1 VKKVLIYLKKYIKET
16 IFAPL
21 LKMSEA
27 LLELFVPI
35 VIANIVDVGIS
46 SGTDYIIKQC
56 LILLALGALGLLFS
70 VSAQYMSARAAVGM
84 ATDLKA
90 DLFRH
95 IQSFSYA
102 EHEKIGAS
110 TLITRMTSD
119 INQVQSGVNLTL
131 RLFLRSPF
139 IVFGSMIMAFTL
151 DVKSALV
158 FVVCIPLLSVVVF
171 SVMAVTIPKYK
182 NVQEKLDSLL
192 LTTRENLSGVRVFRA
207 FCKEQDEIENFNEKN
222 SVLNIAQRAVA
233 KISSLT
239 NPLTFIIV
247 NISAVV
253 LIWIGAIRVD
263 SGDISQGTVIALYN
277 YMAQILVELIK
288 LANLIVSIT
297 KSIASAGRISKV
309 FEVQD
314 STVDSET
321 VIDKFDFK
329 SKIAVQFKD
338 VSFKYP
344 DSSENSLQNIS
355 FVANTG
361 ETIGIIGGTGSGKT
375 TLVNLISRF
384 YDITG
389 GELEIFGKPVTS
401 VTEKFLRDNI
411 AIVPQ
416 KAELFKGS
424 IRDNIKMGKMV
435 ATEEELNTALK
446 ISQAEEFVLKKD
458 GELDYQ
464 IEQYG
469 KNLSGGQKQ
478 RLAIARAI
486 IKNAPILILDDSA
499 SALDLATDA
508 KLRKALKELPQNPT
522 VFIVSQRVSAVM
534 NSDKILVLDDG
545 ELVSSGTHDELLKNS
560 DVYKEICNS
569 QFGGEEQWIW
579 KNKPLK
585 DCFQ

>member
-1 VKKVLIYLKKYIKET
+1 MKRVLIFLKKYIKET

-35 VIANIVDVGIS
+35 VIANIVDVGINT
-46 SGTDYIIKQC
+46 GIDYVVKQAM
-56 LILLALGALGLLFS
+56 ILLALGAFGLLFS

-90 DLFRH
+90 DLFKH

-139 IVFGSMIMAFTL
+139 IVFGSMLMAFTL
-151 DVKSALV
+151 DVKSAMV

-171 SVMAVTIPKYK
+171 SVMAITIPRYR

-207 FCKEQDEIENFNEKN
+207 FCKEEDEIKNFEEKN

-239 NPLTFIIV
+239 NPMTFIIV
-247 NISAVV
+247 NISAVA
-253 LIWIGAIRVD
+253 LIWIGALRVD
-263 SGDISQGTVIALYN
+263 NGDISQGTVIALYN
-277 YMAQILVELIK
+277 YMAQILIELIK

-309 FEVQD
+309 FDVKD
-314 STVDSET
+314 STVDSANA
-321 VIDKFDFK
+321 IDEFDLN
-329 SKIAVQFKD
+329 SKIAVEFKG

-344 DSSENSLQNIS
+344 DSSENSLENIS
-355 FVANTG
+355 FVANKG

-384 YDITG
+384 YDITS
-389 GELEIFGKPVTS
+389 GELKIFGKTVSS

-424 IRDNIKMGKMV
+424 IRDNIKMGKMD
-435 ATEEELNTALK
+435 ATEEELSYALK
-446 ISQAEEFVLKKD
+446 ISQSEEFVLKKD
-458 GELDYQ
+458 GGLDYQ

-478 RLAIARAI
+478 RLSIARAV

-545 ELVSSGTHDELLKNS
+545 ELIDIGTHEELQKS
-560 DVYKEICNS
+560 SEVYKEICHS
-569 QFGGEEQWIW
+569 QFGGEEQ
-579 KNKPLK
+579 
-585 DCFQ
+585 

>member
-1 VKKVLIYLKKYIKET
+1 MKKISSYLKNYIKET

-35 VIANIVDVGIS
+35 IIANIVDIGIG
-46 SGTDYIIKQC
+46 SGTDYIVKQC
-56 LILLALGALGLLFS
+56 LILFALGLFGLLFS

-84 ATDLKA
+84 ATDLKS

-95 IQSFSYA
+95 IQNFSYA
-102 EHEKIGAS
+102 EHERIGVS

-158 FVVCIPLLSVVVF
+158 FVVTIPLLSVVVF
-171 SVMAVTIPKYK
+171 TVMAVTIPKYR
-182 NVQEKLDSLL
+182 NVQEKLDSLM
-192 LTTRENLSGVRVFRA
+192 LTTRENLSGARVIRA
-207 FCKEQDEIENFNEKN
+207 FCKEKDETEIFNEKN
-222 SVLNIAQRAVA
+222 IVLNITQRVVA
-233 KISSLT
+233 RISSLT
-239 NPLTFIIV
+239 NPMTFVIV
-247 NISAVV
+247 NIFAVV
-253 LIWIGAIRVD
+253 LIWVGAIRVD
-263 SGDISQGTVIALYN
+263 SGNISQGTVIALYN

-309 FEVQD
+309 FEVED
-314 STVDSET
+314 SVVDLPEANDSFDLNSE
-321 VIDKFDFK
+321 
-329 SKIAVQFKD
+329 IAVEFKN

-344 DSSENSLQNIS
+344 DSTENSLQNIS
-355 FVANTG
+355 FTVRNG

-389 GELEIFGKPVTS
+389 GELNVFSKPINS

-416 KAELFKGS
+416 KAELFKGT
-424 IRDNIKMGKMV
+424 IRDNIKMGKMN
-435 ATEEELNTALK
+435 ATEEELSIALK
-446 ISQAEEFVLKKD
+446 LSQAEEFVMKKD
-458 GELDYQ
+458 GGLDCKV
-464 IEQYG
+464 EQYG

-478 RLAIARAI
+478 RIAIARAL
-486 IKNAPILILDDSA
+486 IKKAPVIILDDSA

-508 KLRKALKELPQNPT
+508 KLRKAIKELPDNPT

-545 ELVSSGTHDELLKNS
+545 ELVDIGTHEELQKTC
-560 DVYKEICNS
+560 DIYKEICNS
-569 QFGGEEQWIW
+569 QFGGEEQ
-579 KNKPLK
+579 
-585 DCFQ
+585 

>member
-1 VKKVLIYLKKYIKET
+1 
-16 IFAPL
+16 
-21 LKMSEA
+21 MSEA

-321 VIDKFDFK
+321 AIDKFDFK
-329 SKIAVQFKD
+329 SKIAVQFKG

-424 IRDNIKMGKMV
+424 IRDNIKMGKMD

-458 GELDYQ
+458 GKLDYQ

-486 IKNAPILILDDSA
+486 IKKAPILILDDSA

-569 QFGGEEQWIW
+569 QFGGEEQ
-579 KNKPLK
+579 
-585 DCFQ
+585 

>member
-1 VKKVLIYLKKYIKET
+1 MSGIFSYLKRYIKET

-21 LKMSEA
+21 LKLSEA

-35 VIANIVDVGIS
+35 VIANIVDIGINN
-46 SGTDYIIKQC
+46 GIDYVVNQS
-56 LILLALGALGLLFS
+56 LILLLLGVLGLLFS
-70 VSAQYMSARAAVGM
+70 VSAQYMSAKAAVGM
-84 ATDLKA
+84 ATDLKE

-182 NVQEKLDSLL
+182 NVQEKLDSLM

-207 FCKEQDEIENFNEKN
+207 FCKEQDEIKVFEEKN
-222 SVLNIAQRAVA
+222 SVLNFAQRAVA

-247 NISAVV
+247 NISAVM
-253 LIWIGAIRVD
+253 LIWVGAIRVD
-263 SGDISQGTVIALYN
+263 NGDISQGTVIALYN
-277 YMAQILVELIK
+277 YMAQILIELIK

-297 KSIASAGRISKV
+297 KSIASANRVSKV
-309 FEVQD
+309 FDIKD
-314 STVDSET
+314 STIDSEDAVDS
-321 VIDKFDFK
+321 FDLNNDIVVEFK
-329 SKIAVQFKD
+329 N

-344 DSSENSLQNIS
+344 DSGENSLDNIT
-355 FVANTG
+355 FTAKNG

-375 TLVNLISRF
+375 TLINLISRF
-384 YDITG
+384 YDITS
-389 GELEIFGKPVTS
+389 GEIKIFGKEITS

-416 KAELFKGS
+416 KSELFKGS
-424 IRDNIKMGKMV
+424 IRENIKMGKND
-435 ATEEELNTALK
+435 ATEEEINNALK
-446 ISQAEEFVLKKD
+446 VSQAEEFVSKKED
-458 GELDYQ
+458 GLEYK

-478 RLAIARAI
+478 RISIARAI
-486 IKNAPILILDDSA
+486 IKSAPVLILDDCA

-508 KLRKALKELPQNPT
+508 KLRKALKELKNNPT
-522 VFIVSQRVSAVM
+522 VFIVSQRVSAIM

-545 ELVSSGTHDELLKNS
+545 ELIATGTHNELLNS
-560 DVYKEICNS
+560 CEVYKEICNS
-569 QFGGEEQWIW
+569 QFGGEEQ
-579 KNKPLK
+579 
-585 DCFQ
+585 

>member
-1 VKKVLIYLKKYIKET
+1 MKNIIFYLKKYIKET

-27 LLELFVPI
+27 LLELFVPL
-35 VIANIVDVGIS
+35 VIANIVDIGIN
-46 SGTDYIIKQC
+46 SGTNYIIKQC
-56 LILLALGALGLLFS
+56 LILLALGAFGLLFS

-182 NVQEKLDSLL
+182 NVQTKLDSLL

-207 FCKEQDEIENFNEKN
+207 FCKEQDEINTFNEKN

-233 KISSLT
+233 KISALT
-239 NPLTFIIV
+239 NPMTFIIV

-263 SGDISQGTVIALYN
+263 NGDISQGTVIALYN

-297 KSIASAGRISKV
+297 KSIACAGRISKV
-309 FEVQD
+309 FEVED
-314 STVDSET
+314 STIDLKDAV
-321 VIDKFDFK
+321 DKFDFNEK
-329 SKIAVQFKD
+329 TAVKFTN

-344 DSSENSLQNIS
+344 NSSENSLEDIS
-355 FVANTG
+355 FTANKG

-416 KAELFKGS
+416 KSELFKGT
-424 IRDNIKMGKMV
+424 IRDNIKMGNMN
-435 ATEEELNTALK
+435 ATEEDFMNALK

-458 GELDYQ
+458 GGLDYQ

-478 RLAIARAI
+478 RLSIARAI

-545 ELVSSGTHDELLKNS
+545 ELIATGTHEELQS
-560 DVYKEICNS
+560 SCEVYKEICNS
-569 QFGGEEQWIW
+569 QFGGEEQ
-579 KNKPLK
+579 
-585 DCFQ
+585 

>member
-1 VKKVLIYLKKYIKET
+1 MKKVLVYLKKYIKET

-35 VIANIVDVGIS
+35 VIANIVDIGVNEGREYVIN
-46 SGTDYIIKQC
+46 QC
-56 LILLALGALGLLFS
+56 VILFALGVFGLLFS

-95 IQSFSYA
+95 IQKFSYA
-102 EHEKIGAS
+102 EHEKIGAT

-151 DVKSALV
+151 DIKSALI
-158 FVVCIPLLSVVVF
+158 FVVTIPLLSAVVF
-171 SVMAVTIPKYK
+171 TVMAVTIPKYR

-192 LTTRENLSGVRVFRA
+192 LTTRENLSGVRVIRA
-207 FCKEQDEIENFNEKN
+207 FCKEKNETENFNEKN
-222 SVLNIAQRAVA
+222 ILLNIAQRSVA

-239 NPLTFIIV
+239 NPMTFIIV
-247 NISAVV
+247 NVSAVV
-253 LIWIGAIRVD
+253 LIWVGALRVD
-263 SGDISQGTVIALYN
+263 NGDISQGTVIALYN

-297 KSIASAGRISKV
+297 KSIASAGRISKI
-309 FEVQD
+309 FDVQD
-314 STVDSET
+314 STEDVANTEDLFDLNSELA
-321 VIDKFDFK
+321 VEFK
-329 SKIAVQFKD
+329 N

-344 DSSENSLQNIS
+344 NSNENSLENIS
-355 FVANTG
+355 FAVKKG
-361 ETIGIIGGTGSGKT
+361 ETIGVIGGTGSGKT
-375 TLVNLISRF
+375 TLINLIARF
-384 YDITG
+384 YDITN
-389 GELEIFGKPVTS
+389 GELKVFNKSVDL
-401 VTEKFLRDNI
+401 VTEKFLRENL

-416 KAELFKGS
+416 KSELFKGT
-424 IRDNIKMGKMV
+424 IRDNIKMGKMD
-435 ATEEELNTALK
+435 ASEDELERALK
-446 ISQAEEFVLKKD
+446 LSQAEEFVVKKD
-458 GELDYQ
+458 GGLDYT

-478 RLAIARAI
+478 RLTIARAL
-486 IKNAPILILDDSA
+486 IKNAPILILDDCA

-508 KLRKALKELPQNPT
+508 KLRKAIKELPENPT

-545 ELVSSGTHDELLKNS
+545 ELVAIGSHEDLQNS
-560 DVYKEICNS
+560 CEIYKEICNS
-569 QFGGEEQWIW
+569 QFGGEE
-579 KNKPLK
+579 
-585 DCFQ
+585 

>member
-1 VKKVLIYLKKYIKET
+1 MKKISSYLKNYIKET

-35 VIANIVDVGIS
+35 IIANIVDIGIG
-46 SGTDYIIKQC
+46 SGTDYIVKQC
-56 LILLALGALGLLFS
+56 LILFALGLFGLLFS

-84 ATDLKA
+84 ATDLKS

-95 IQSFSYA
+95 IQNFSYA
-102 EHEKIGAS
+102 EHERIGVS

-158 FVVCIPLLSVVVF
+158 FVVTIPLLSVVVF
-171 SVMAVTIPKYK
+171 TVMAVTIPKYR
-182 NVQEKLDSLL
+182 NVQEKLDSLM
-192 LTTRENLSGVRVFRA
+192 LTTRENLSGARVIRA
-207 FCKEQDEIENFNEKN
+207 FCKEKDETEIFNEKN
-222 SVLNIAQRAVA
+222 IVLNITQRVVA
-233 KISSLT
+233 RISSLT
-239 NPLTFIIV
+239 NPMTFVIV
-247 NISAVV
+247 NIFAVV
-253 LIWIGAIRVD
+253 LIWVGAIRVD
-263 SGDISQGTVIALYN
+263 SGNISQGTVIALYN

-309 FEVQD
+309 FEVED
-314 STVDSET
+314 SVVDLPEANDSFDLNSE
-321 VIDKFDFK
+321 
-329 SKIAVQFKD
+329 IAVEFKN

-344 DSSENSLQNIS
+344 DSTENSLQNIS
-355 FVANTG
+355 FTVRNG

-389 GELEIFGKPVTS
+389 GELNVFSKPINS

-416 KAELFKGS
+416 KAELFKGTIS
-424 IRDNIKMGKMV
+424 DNIKMGKMN
-435 ATEEELNTALK
+435 ATEEELSIALK
-446 ISQAEEFVLKKD
+446 LSQAEEFVMKKD
-458 GELDYQ
+458 GGLDCKV
-464 IEQYG
+464 EQYG

-478 RLAIARAI
+478 RIAIARAL
-486 IKNAPILILDDSA
+486 IKKAPVIILDDSA

-508 KLRKALKELPQNPT
+508 KLRKAIKELPDNPT

-545 ELVSSGTHDELLKNS
+545 ELVGIGTHEELQKTC
-560 DVYKEICNS
+560 DIYKEICNS
-569 QFGGEEQWIW
+569 QFGGEEQ
-579 KNKPLK
+579 
-585 DCFQ
+585 

>member
-1 VKKVLIYLKKYIKET
+1 MKKVLIYLKKYIKET

-192 LTTRENLSGVRVFRA
+192 LATRENLSGVRVFRA

-222 SVLNIAQRAVA
+222 SVLNVAQRAVA

-247 NISAVV
+247 NVSAVV

-263 SGDISQGTVIALYN
+263 NGDISQGTVIALYN

-288 LANLIVSIT
+288 LANLIVNIT

-314 STVDSET
+314 STIDSEDA
-321 VIDKFDFK
+321 IDKFDFENE
-329 SKIAVQFKD
+329 IAVQFKG

-384 YDITG
+384 YDVTG

-416 KAELFKGS
+416 KAEIFKGS
-424 IRDNIKMGKMV
+424 IRDNIKMGKMD

-458 GELDYQ
+458 GKLDYQ

-545 ELVSSGTHDELLKNS
+545 ELVSSGTNDELLKNS

-569 QFGGEEQWIW
+569 QFGGEEQ
-579 KNKPLK
+579 
-585 DCFQ
+585 

>member
-1 VKKVLIYLKKYIKET
+1 MKKVLIYLKKYIKET

-35 VIANIVDVGIS
+35 VIANIVDTGIRA
-46 SGTDYIIKQC
+46 GEENIVKQC
-56 LILLALGALGLLFS
+56 VVLLALGVFGLLFS

-84 ATDLKA
+84 ATDLKS

-95 IQSFSYA
+95 IQKFSYA
-102 EHEKIGAS
+102 ENEKIGAS

-151 DVKSALV
+151 DVKAALV
-158 FVVCIPLLSVVVF
+158 FVITIPLLSVVVF
-171 SVMAVTIPKYK
+171 TVMAVTIPKYK
-182 NVQEKLDSLL
+182 NVQEKLDSLMI
-192 LTTRENLSGVRVFRA
+192 TTRENLSGVRVIRA
-207 FCKEQDEIENFNEKN
+207 FCKENDEKKIFSDKN
-222 SVLNIAQRAVA
+222 ILLNMAQRAVA

-239 NPLTFIIV
+239 NPMTFVIV
-247 NISAVV
+247 NFSAVV

-263 SGDISQGTVIALYN
+263 NGDISQGTVIALYN
-277 YMAQILVELIK
+277 YMAQILIELIK

-309 FEVQD
+309 FEVED
-314 STVDSET
+314 SVVDLPES
-321 VIDKFDFK
+321 DNYFDFE
-329 SKIAVQFKD
+329 SEFAVEFKN
-338 VSFKYP
+338 VSFRYP
-344 DSSENSLQNIS
+344 DSTENSLENIS
-355 FVANTG
+355 FVVKKG

-375 TLVNLISRF
+375 TLINLISRF
-384 YDITG
+384 YDITDG
-389 GELEIFGKPVTS
+389 HLNIFGRPVNS

-416 KAELFKGS
+416 KAELFKGT
-424 IRDNIKMGKMV
+424 IKDNIKMGNMS
-435 ATEEELNTALK
+435 ATEDDILNALK
-446 ISQAEEFVLKKD
+446 LSQAEEFIMKKD
-458 GELDYQ
+458 GGVDYK

-478 RLAIARAI
+478 RITIARAL
-486 IKNAPILILDDSA
+486 IKNAPIIILDDCA

-508 KLRKALKELPQNPT
+508 KLRKVIKELPDNPT

-545 ELVSSGTHDELLKNS
+545 ELVGIGTHEELQKNS
-560 DVYKEICNS
+560 EIYKEICNS
-569 QFGGEEQWIW
+569 QFGGEEQ
-579 KNKPLK
+579 
-585 DCFQ
+585 

>member
-1 VKKVLIYLKKYIKET
+1 
-16 IFAPL
+16 
-21 LKMSEA
+21 MSEA

-35 VIANIVDVGIS
+35 VIANIVDIGIN
-46 SGTDYIIKQC
+46 SGIDYVVKQAM
-56 LILLALGALGLLFS
+56 ILLALGAFGLLFS

-90 DLFRH
+90 DLFKH

-139 IVFGSMIMAFTL
+139 IVFGSMLMAFTL
-151 DVKSALV
+151 DVKSAMV

-171 SVMAVTIPKYK
+171 SVMAITIPRYR

-207 FCKEQDEIENFNEKN
+207 FCKEEDEIKNFEEKN

-239 NPLTFIIV
+239 NPMTFIIV
-247 NISAVV
+247 NISAVA
-253 LIWIGAIRVD
+253 LIWIGALRVD
-263 SGDISQGTVIALYN
+263 NGDISQGTVIALYN
-277 YMAQILVELIK
+277 YMAQILIELIK

-309 FEVQD
+309 FDVKD
-314 STVDSET
+314 STVDSANA
-321 VIDKFDFK
+321 IDEFDLNSESAVEFK
-329 SKIAVQFKD
+329 G

-344 DSSENSLQNIS
+344 DSSENSLENIS
-355 FVANTG
+355 FVANKG

-384 YDITG
+384 YDITS
-389 GELEIFGKPVTS
+389 GELKIFGKTVSS

-424 IRDNIKMGKMV
+424 IRDNIKMGKMD
-435 ATEEELNTALK
+435 ATEEELSYALK
-446 ISQAEEFVLKKD
+446 ISQSEEFVLKKD
-458 GELDYQ
+458 GGLDYQ

-478 RLAIARAI
+478 RLSIARAV

-545 ELVSSGTHDELLKNS
+545 ELIDIGTHEELQKS
-560 DVYKEICNS
+560 SEVYKEICHS
-569 QFGGEEQWIW
+569 QFGGEEQ
-579 KNKPLK
+579 
-585 DCFQ
+585 

>member
-1 VKKVLIYLKKYIKET
+1 
-16 IFAPL
+16 
-21 LKMSEA
+21 MSEA

-158 FVVCIPLLSVVVF
+158 FVVCIPLLSAVVF

-222 SVLNIAQRAVA
+222 SILNVAQRAVA

-247 NISAVV
+247 NVSAVV

-263 SGDISQGTVIALYN
+263 NGDISQGTVIALYN

-297 KSIASAGRISKV
+297 KSIACAGRISKV

-314 STVDSET
+314 STVDSDNA
-321 VIDKFDFK
+321 IDKFDFNK
-329 SKIAVQFKD
+329 EIAVQFKD
-338 VSFKYP
+338 VSFKYL

-355 FVANTG
+355 FIANTG

-384 YDITG
+384 YDVTG

-424 IRDNIKMGKMV
+424 IRDNIKMGKMD

-569 QFGGEEQWIW
+569 QFGGEEQ
-579 KNKPLK
+579 
-585 DCFQ
+585 

>member
-1 VKKVLIYLKKYIKET
+1 MKKVLLYLKKYIKET
-16 IFAPL
+16 VFAPL

-35 VIANIVDVGIS
+35 VIANIVDTGVN
-46 SGTDYIIKQC
+46 SGTEYIVQQC
-56 LILLALGALGLLFS
+56 MILLALGVFGLLFS

-84 ATDLKA
+84 ATDLKS

-102 EHEKIGAS
+102 EHEKVGAS

-158 FVVCIPLLSVVVF
+158 FVVTIPLLSVVVF
-171 SVMAVTIPKYK
+171 TVMVVTIPKYK
-182 NVQEKLDSLL
+182 LVQEKLDSLM
-192 LTTRENLSGVRVFRA
+192 LTTRENLSGVRVIRA
-207 FCKEQDEIENFNEKN
+207 FCKEKEETEIFNNKN
-222 SVLNIAQRAVA
+222 TVLNVAQRIVA

-239 NPLTFIIV
+239 NPMTFIIV
-247 NISAVV
+247 NIAAVV
-253 LIWIGAIRVD
+253 LIWVGAIRVNN
-263 SGDISQGTVIALYN
+263 GDISQGTVVALYN

-297 KSIASAGRISKV
+297 KSIASAGRISKI
-309 FEVQD
+309 FEIED
-314 STVDSET
+314 STKDSENA
-321 VIDKFDFK
+321 IDNFDLN
-329 SKIAVQFKD
+329 SAIAVEFNN

-344 DSSENSLQNIS
+344 DSTENSLENIS
-355 FVANTG
+355 FTARNG

-384 YDITG
+384 YDITS
-389 GELEIFGKPVTS
+389 GELNVFGKPVNS

-416 KAELFKGS
+416 KAELFKGT
-424 IRDNIKMGKMV
+424 IRDNIKMGNLN
-435 ATEEELNTALK
+435 ATEDEIKTALK
-446 ISQAEEFVLKKD
+446 LSQAEEFVVKKD
-458 GELDYQ
+458 GGLDYKV
-464 IEQYG
+464 EQYG

-478 RLAIARAI
+478 RIAIARAL
-486 IKNAPILILDDSA
+486 IKKAPVIILDDSA

-508 KLRKALKELPQNPT
+508 KLRKAIKELPDNPT

-545 ELVSSGTHDELLKNS
+545 ELVGIGTHEDLQKTS
-560 DVYKEICNS
+560 DIYKEICNS
-569 QFGGEEQWIW
+569 QFGGEE
-579 KNKPLK
+579 
-585 DCFQ
+585 

>member
-1 VKKVLIYLKKYIKET
+1 MSEIFSYLKKYIKET

-35 VIANIVDVGIS
+35 VIANIVDIGINN
-46 SGTDYIIKQC
+46 GIDYVVNQS
-56 LILLALGALGLLFS
+56 LILLLLGVLGLLFS
-70 VSAQYMSARAAVGM
+70 VSAQYMSAKAAVGM
-84 ATDLKA
+84 ATDLKE

-182 NVQEKLDSLL
+182 NVQEKLDSLM

-207 FCKEQDEIENFNEKN
+207 FCKEQDEIKVFEEKN
-222 SVLNIAQRAVA
+222 SVLNFAQRAVA

-253 LIWIGAIRVD
+253 LIWVGAIRVD
-263 SGDISQGTVIALYN
+263 NGDISQGTVIALYN
-277 YMAQILVELIK
+277 YMAQILIELIK

-297 KSIASAGRISKV
+297 KSIASANRVSKV
-309 FEVQD
+309 FDIKD
-314 STVDSET
+314 STIDSEDAVDS
-321 VIDKFDFK
+321 FDLNNDIVVEFK
-329 SKIAVQFKD
+329 N

-344 DSSENSLQNIS
+344 DSGENSLDNIT
-355 FVANTG
+355 FTAKNG

-375 TLVNLISRF
+375 TLINLISRF
-384 YDITG
+384 YDITS
-389 GELEIFGKPVTS
+389 GEIKIFGKEITS

-416 KAELFKGS
+416 KSELFKGS
-424 IRDNIKMGKMV
+424 IRENIKMGKKD
-435 ATEEELNTALK
+435 ATEEEINNALK
-446 ISQAEEFVLKKD
+446 VSQAEEFVSKKED
-458 GELDYQ
+458 GLEYK

-478 RLAIARAI
+478 RISIARAI
-486 IKNAPILILDDSA
+486 IKNAPVLILDDCA

-508 KLRKALKELPQNPT
+508 KLRKALKELKNNPT
-522 VFIVSQRVSAVM
+522 VFIVSQRVSAIM

-545 ELVSSGTHDELLKNS
+545 ELIATGTHNELLNS
-560 DVYKEICNS
+560 CEVYKEICNS
-569 QFGGEEQWIW
+569 QFGGEEQ
-579 KNKPLK
+579 
-585 DCFQ
+585 

>member
-1 VKKVLIYLKKYIKET
+1 
-16 IFAPL
+16 
-21 LKMSEA
+21 MSEA

-151 DVKSALV
+151 DVKSALI
-158 FVVCIPLLSVVVF
+158 FVVCIPLLSAVVF

-222 SVLNIAQRAVA
+222 SILNVAQRAVA

-247 NISAVV
+247 NVSAVV

-263 SGDISQGTVIALYN
+263 NGDISQGTVIALYN

-288 LANLIVSIT
+288 LANLIVNIT

-314 STVDSET
+314 STIDSEDA
-321 VIDKFDFK
+321 IDKFDFENE
-329 SKIAVQFKD
+329 IAVQFKD

-355 FVANTG
+355 FIANTG

-384 YDITG
+384 YDVTG

-424 IRDNIKMGKMV
+424 IRDNIKMGKMD

-458 GELDYQ
+458 GKLDYQ

-569 QFGGEEQWIW
+569 QFGGEEQ
-579 KNKPLK
+579 
-585 DCFQ
+585 

>member
-1 VKKVLIYLKKYIKET
+1 MKKVLFYLKKYIKET

-35 VIANIVDVGIS
+35 VIANIVDTGIG
-46 SGTDYIIKQC
+46 SGKEYIIKQC
-56 LILLALGALGLLFS
+56 FILLLLGILGLLFS

-90 DLFRH
+90 DLFKH

-158 FVVCIPLLSVVVF
+158 FVVCIPLLSAVVF

-182 NVQEKLDSLL
+182 SVQEKLDSLL

-207 FCKEQDEIENFNEKN
+207 FCKEQDEIKSFEEKN
-222 SVLNIAQRAVA
+222 AALNIAQRIVA

-253 LIWIGAIRVD
+253 LIWIGAIRVNN
-263 SGDISQGTVIALYN
+263 GDISQGTVIALYN

-297 KSIASAGRISKV
+297 KSIASAGRISMV
-309 FEVQD
+309 FDIQD
-314 STVDSET
+314 STVDSKNAVDE
-321 VIDKFDFK
+321 FDFNN
-329 SKIAVQFKD
+329 KIAVQFKD

-344 DSSENSLQNIS
+344 DSSENSLEGITFIVNK
-355 FVANTG
+355 G

-375 TLVNLISRF
+375 TLINLISRF
-384 YDITG
+384 YDISD
-389 GELEIFGKPVTS
+389 GEIEVFGKSVAS
-401 VTEKFLRDNI
+401 VTEEFLRNNI

-416 KAELFKGS
+416 KTELFKGT
-424 IRDNIKMGKMV
+424 IKENIKMGNMN
-435 ATEEELNTALK
+435 ATDEEISSALK
-446 ISQAEEFVLKKD
+446 ISQAEEFVMKKD
-458 GELDYQ
+458 GGLDYQ

-478 RLAIARAI
+478 RLSIARAI
-486 IKNAPILILDDSA
+486 VKNAPILILDDSA

-508 KLRKALKELPQNPT
+508 KLRKALEELPQNPT

-545 ELVSSGTHDELLKNS
+545 ELVGIGTHEELQS
-560 DVYKEICNS
+560 SCEVYKEIYHS
-569 QFGGEEQWIW
+569 QFGGEEQ
-579 KNKPLK
+579 
-585 DCFQ
+585 

>member
-1 VKKVLIYLKKYIKET
+1 MKKVLVYLKKYIKET

-35 VIANIVDVGIS
+35 VIANIVDIGVNEGREYVIN
-46 SGTDYIIKQC
+46 QC
-56 LILLALGALGLLFS
+56 VILFALGVFGLLFS

-95 IQSFSYA
+95 IQKFSYA
-102 EHEKIGAS
+102 EHEKTGAT

-151 DVKSALV
+151 DIKSALI
-158 FVVCIPLLSVVVF
+158 FVVTIPLLSAVVF
-171 SVMAVTIPKYK
+171 TVMAVTIPKYR

-192 LTTRENLSGVRVFRA
+192 LTTRENLSGVRVIRA
-207 FCKEQDEIENFNEKN
+207 FCKEKNETENFNEKN
-222 SVLNIAQRAVA
+222 ILLNIAQRSVA

-239 NPLTFIIV
+239 NPMTFIIV
-247 NISAVV
+247 NVSAVV
-253 LIWIGAIRVD
+253 LIWVGALRVD
-263 SGDISQGTVIALYN
+263 NGDISQGTVIALYN

-297 KSIASAGRISKV
+297 KSIASAGRISKI
-309 FEVQD
+309 FDVQD
-314 STVDSET
+314 STEDVANPEDS
-321 VIDKFDFK
+321 FDLNSELAVEFK
-329 SKIAVQFKD
+329 N

-344 DSSENSLQNIS
+344 NSNENSLENIS
-355 FVANTG
+355 FAVKKG
-361 ETIGIIGGTGSGKT
+361 ETIGVIGGTGSGKT
-375 TLVNLISRF
+375 TLINLIARF
-384 YDITG
+384 YDITN
-389 GELEIFGKPVTS
+389 GELKVFNKSVDS
-401 VTEKFLRDNI
+401 VTEKFLRENI

-416 KAELFKGS
+416 KSELFKGT
-424 IRDNIKMGKMV
+424 IRDNIKMGKLD
-435 ATEEELNTALK
+435 ASEDELKRALK
-446 ISQAEEFVLKKD
+446 LSQAEEFVVKKD
-458 GELDYQ
+458 GGLDYT

-478 RLAIARAI
+478 RLAIARAL
-486 IKNAPILILDDSA
+486 IKNAPILILDDCA

-508 KLRKALKELPQNPT
+508 KLRKAIKELPENPT

-545 ELVSSGTHDELLKNS
+545 ELVAIGSHEDLQNS
-560 DVYKEICNS
+560 CEIYKEICNS
-569 QFGGEEQWIW
+569 QFGGEE
-579 KNKPLK
+579 
-585 DCFQ
+585 

>member
-1 VKKVLIYLKKYIKET
+1 MKKVLIYLKKYIKET

-158 FVVCIPLLSVVVF
+158 FVVCIPLLSAVVF

-222 SVLNIAQRAVA
+222 SILNVAQRAVA

-247 NISAVV
+247 NVSAVV

-263 SGDISQGTVIALYN
+263 NGDISQGTVIALYN

-297 KSIASAGRISKV
+297 KSIACAGRISKV

-314 STVDSET
+314 STVDSDNA
-321 VIDKFDFK
+321 IDKFDFNK
-329 SKIAVQFKD
+329 EIAVQFKD
-338 VSFKYP
+338 VSFKYL

-355 FVANTG
+355 FIANTG

-384 YDITG
+384 YDVTG

-424 IRDNIKMGKMV
+424 IRDNIKMGKMD

-569 QFGGEEQWIW
+569 QFGGEEQ
-579 KNKPLK
+579 
-585 DCFQ
+585 

>member
-1 VKKVLIYLKKYIKET
+1 MKKVLIYLKKYIKET

-35 VIANIVDVGIS
+35 IIANIVDIGIG
-46 SGTDYIIKQC
+46 SGTDYIVKQC
-56 LILLALGALGLLFS
+56 LILFALGLFGLLFS

-84 ATDLKA
+84 ATDLKS

-95 IQSFSYA
+95 IQKFSYA

-158 FVVCIPLLSVVVF
+158 FVVTIPLLSVVVF
-171 SVMAVTIPKYK
+171 TVMAVTIPKYR
-182 NVQEKLDSLL
+182 NVQEKLDSLM
-192 LTTRENLSGVRVFRA
+192 LTTRENLSGVRVIRA
-207 FCKEQDEIENFNEKN
+207 FCKEKDETEIFNDKN
-222 SVLNIAQRAVA
+222 IVLNIAQRAVA
-233 KISSLT
+233 RISSLT
-239 NPLTFIIV
+239 NPMTFVIV

-253 LIWIGAIRVD
+253 LIWVGAIRVD
-263 SGDISQGTVIALYN
+263 NGDISQGTVIALYN

-309 FEVQD
+309 FDVED
-314 STVDSET
+314 SVLDSL
-321 VIDKFDFK
+321 DAKDYFDLN
-329 SKIAVQFKD
+329 SEIAVEFKN
-338 VSFKYP
+338 VSFRYP
-344 DSSENSLQNIS
+344 DSTENSLENIS
-355 FVANTG
+355 FAVKNG

-384 YDITG
+384 YDITD
-389 GELEIFGKPVTS
+389 GELNIFEKPINS

-416 KAELFKGS
+416 KAELFKGT
-424 IRDNIKMGKMV
+424 IRDNIKMGKIN
-435 ATEEELNTALK
+435 ATEEELSVALK
-446 ISQAEEFVLKKD
+446 LSQAEEFVMKKD
-458 GELDYQ
+458 EGLDCKV
-464 IEQYG
+464 EQYG

-478 RLAIARAI
+478 RIAIARAL
-486 IKNAPILILDDSA
+486 IKKAPVIILDDSA

-508 KLRKALKELPQNPT
+508 KLRKAIKELPDNPT

-545 ELVSSGTHDELLKNS
+545 ELVGIGTHEELQNTS
-560 DVYKEICNS
+560 DIYKEICSS
-569 QFGGEEQWIW
+569 QFGGEER
-579 KNKPLK
+579 
-585 DCFQ
+585 

>member
-1 VKKVLIYLKKYIKET
+1 
-16 IFAPL
+16 
-21 LKMSEA
+21 MSEA

-35 VIANIVDVGIS
+35 VIANIVDIGIS

-151 DVKSALV
+151 DVKSAFV
-158 FVVCIPLLSVVVF
+158 FVVCIPLLSAVVF

-247 NISAVV
+247 NVSAVV

-263 SGDISQGTVIALYN
+263 NGDISQGTVIALYN

-314 STVDSET
+314 STVDSENA
-321 VIDKFDFK
+321 VDKFDFDE
-329 SKIAVQFKD
+329 KIAVQFKD

-355 FVANTG
+355 FIANTG

-424 IRDNIKMGKMV
+424 IRDNIKMGKMD
-435 ATEEELNTALK
+435 ATEEELSTALK

-458 GELDYQ
+458 GGLDYQ
-464 IEQYG
+464 VEQYG

-545 ELVSSGTHDELLKNS
+545 ELVSTGTHDELLQNS

-569 QFGGEEQWIW
+569 QFGGEEQ
-579 KNKPLK
+579 
-585 DCFQ
+585 

>member
-1 VKKVLIYLKKYIKET
+1 MKKVLIYLKKYIKET

-35 VIANIVDVGIS
+35 IIANIVDIGIG
-46 SGTDYIIKQC
+46 SGTDYIVKQC
-56 LILLALGALGLLFS
+56 LILFALGLFGLLFS

-84 ATDLKA
+84 ATDLKS

-95 IQSFSYA
+95 IQNFSYA

-158 FVVCIPLLSVVVF
+158 FVVTIPLLSVVVF
-171 SVMAVTIPKYK
+171 TVMAVTIPKYR
-182 NVQEKLDSLL
+182 NVQEKLDSLM
-192 LTTRENLSGVRVFRA
+192 LTTRENLSGARVIRA
-207 FCKEQDEIENFNEKN
+207 FCKEKDETEIFNEKN
-222 SVLNIAQRAVA
+222 IVLNITQRVVA
-233 KISSLT
+233 RISSLT
-239 NPLTFIIV
+239 NPMTFVIV
-247 NISAVV
+247 NIFAVV
-253 LIWIGAIRVD
+253 LIWVGAIRVD
-263 SGDISQGTVIALYN
+263 SGNISQGTVIALYN

-309 FEVQD
+309 FEVED
-314 STVDSET
+314 SVVDLPEANDSFDLNSE
-321 VIDKFDFK
+321 
-329 SKIAVQFKD
+329 IAVELKN

-344 DSSENSLQNIS
+344 DSTENSLQNIS
-355 FVANTG
+355 FTVRNG

-389 GELEIFGKPVTS
+389 GELNVFSKPTNS

-416 KAELFKGS
+416 KAELFKGT
-424 IRDNIKMGKMV
+424 IRDNIKMGKMN
-435 ATEEELNTALK
+435 ATEEELSIALK
-446 ISQAEEFVLKKD
+446 LSQAEEFVMKKD
-458 GELDYQ
+458 GGLDCKV
-464 IEQYG
+464 EQYG

-478 RLAIARAI
+478 RIAIARAL
-486 IKNAPILILDDSA
+486 IKKAPVIILDDSA

-508 KLRKALKELPQNPT
+508 KLRKAIKELPDNPT

-545 ELVSSGTHDELLKNS
+545 ELVGIGTHEELQKTC
-560 DVYKEICNS
+560 DIYKEICNS
-569 QFGGEEQWIW
+569 QFGGEEQ
-579 KNKPLK
+579 
-585 DCFQ
+585 

>member
-1 VKKVLIYLKKYIKET
+1 
-16 IFAPL
+16 
-21 LKMSEA
+21 MSEA

-35 VIANIVDVGIS
+35 VIANIVDVGINT
-46 SGTDYIIKQC
+46 GIDYVVKQAM
-56 LILLALGALGLLFS
+56 ILLVLGALGLLFS

-90 DLFRH
+90 DLFKH

-171 SVMAVTIPKYK
+171 SVMAITIPRYK

-207 FCKEQDEIENFNEKN
+207 FCKEEDEIKNFEAKN

-239 NPLTFIIV
+239 NPMTFIIV
-247 NISAVV
+247 NISAVA
-253 LIWIGAIRVD
+253 LIWIGALRVD
-263 SGDISQGTVIALYN
+263 NGDISQGTVIALYN
-277 YMAQILVELIK
+277 YMAQILIELIK

-309 FEVQD
+309 FDVKD
-314 STVDSET
+314 STVDSANA
-321 VIDKFDFK
+321 IDEFDLNSESAVEFK
-329 SKIAVQFKD
+329 G

-344 DSSENSLQNIS
+344 DSSENSLENIS
-355 FVANTG
+355 FVANKG

-375 TLVNLISRF
+375 TLLNLISRF
-384 YDITG
+384 YDITS
-389 GELEIFGKPVTS
+389 GELKIFGKTVSS

-424 IRDNIKMGKMV
+424 IRDNIKMGKMD
-435 ATEEELNTALK
+435 ATEEELSYALK
-446 ISQAEEFVLKKD
+446 ISQSEEFVLKKD
-458 GELDYQ
+458 GGLDYQ

-478 RLAIARAI
+478 RLSIARAV

-545 ELVSSGTHDELLKNS
+545 ELIDIGTHEELQKS
-560 DVYKEICNS
+560 SEVYKEICHS
-569 QFGGEEQWIW
+569 QFGGEEQ
-579 KNKPLK
+579 
-585 DCFQ
+585 

>member
-1 VKKVLIYLKKYIKET
+1 MKKVLFYLKKYIKET

-35 VIANIVDVGIS
+35 VIANIVDVGIN
-46 SGTDYIIKQC
+46 SGIDYVVKQAM
-56 LILLALGALGLLFS
+56 ILFVLGAVGLLFS

-158 FVVCIPLLSVVVF
+158 FVVCIPLLSAVVF
-171 SVMAVTIPKYK
+171 SVMAITIPKYK

-207 FCKEQDEIENFNEKN
+207 FCKEQDEIKNFNEKN
-222 SVLNIAQRAVA
+222 TVLNIAQRAVA

-247 NISAVV
+247 NVSAVV
-253 LIWIGAIRVD
+253 LIWVGAIRVD
-263 SGDISQGTVIALYN
+263 NGDISQGTVIALYN
-277 YMAQILVELIK
+277 YMAQILIELIK

-309 FEVQD
+309 FDVQD
-314 STVDSET
+314 STIDST
-321 VIDKFDFK
+321 NAVDKFDFDN
-329 SKIAVQFKD
+329 KIAVEFKG

-344 DSSENSLQNIS
+344 GSSENSLENIT
-355 FVANTG
+355 FTANKG

-389 GELEIFGKPVTS
+389 GELKVFGKSVTS

-411 AIVPQ
+411 AVVPQ
-416 KAELFKGS
+416 KTELFKGT
-424 IRDNIKMGKMV
+424 IRENIKVGKKD
-435 ATEEELNTALK
+435 ATEEELNRALK

-458 GELDYQ
+458 DGLDYK

-478 RLAIARAI
+478 RLSIARAI
-486 IKNAPILILDDSA
+486 VKNAPILILDDSA

-545 ELVSSGTHDELLKNS
+545 ELIAVGTHNELQNS
-560 DVYKEICNS
+560 CDVYKEICNS
-569 QFGGEEQWIW
+569 QFGGEEQ
-579 KNKPLK
+579 
-585 DCFQ
+585 

>member
-1 VKKVLIYLKKYIKET
+1 MKKVLIYLKKYIKET

-35 VIANIVDVGIS
+35 VIANIVDIGIT
-46 SGTDYIIKQC
+46 SGKDFIVKQC
-56 LILLALGALGLLFS
+56 LILLALGVLGLFFS

-84 ATDLKA
+84 ATDLKS

-95 IQSFSYA
+95 IQKFSFA
-102 EHEKIGAS
+102 EHEKISAS

-151 DVKSALV
+151 DVKSALI
-158 FVVCIPLLSVVVF
+158 FVVTIPLLSVVVF
-171 SVMAVTIPKYK
+171 TVMAVTIPKYR
-182 NVQEKLDSLL
+182 NVQEKLDALM
-192 LTTRENLSGVRVFRA
+192 LTTRENLSGVRVIRA
-207 FCKEQDEIENFNEKN
+207 FCKEKDETEIFNEKN
-222 SVLNIAQRAVA
+222 IVLNVAQRAVSR
-233 KISSLT
+233 ISSLT
-239 NPLTFIIV
+239 NPMTFIIV
-247 NISAVV
+247 NISAVA
-253 LIWIGAIRVD
+253 LIWVGAIRVD
-263 SGDISQGTVIALYN
+263 NGDISQGTVIALYN

-288 LANLIVSIT
+288 LANLIVNIT

-309 FEVQD
+309 FEVED
-314 STVDSET
+314 TVVDLL
-321 VIDKFDFK
+321 DANDNFDLN
-329 SKIAVQFKD
+329 SSIAVELKN

-344 DSSENSLQNIS
+344 DSSENSLENIS
-355 FVANTG
+355 FTVKTG

-384 YDITG
+384 YDITS
-389 GELEIFGKPVTS
+389 GELKVFGKPVNS

-416 KAELFKGS
+416 KAELFKGT
-424 IRDNIKMGKMV
+424 IKDNIKMGNMNATDEDLNV
-435 ATEEELNTALK
+435 AIKL
-446 ISQAEEFVLKKD
+446 SQSDEFVMKKD
-458 GELDYQ
+458 EGLDYKV
-464 IEQYG
+464 EQYG

-478 RLAIARAI
+478 RISIARAL
-486 IKNAPILILDDSA
+486 IKRAPILILDDSA

-508 KLRKALKELPQNPT
+508 KLRKAIKELPDNPT

-545 ELVSSGTHDELLKNS
+545 ELVGIGTHEELLENS
-560 DVYKEICNS
+560 EIYKEICNS
-569 QFGGEEQWIW
+569 QFGGEE
-579 KNKPLK
+579 
-585 DCFQ
+585 

>member
-1 VKKVLIYLKKYIKET
+1 MKKVLIYLKKYIKET

-84 ATDLKA
+84 ATNLKA

-222 SVLNIAQRAVA
+222 SVLNVAQRAVA

-247 NISAVV
+247 NVSAVV

-263 SGDISQGTVIALYN
+263 NGDISQGTVIALYN

-288 LANLIVSIT
+288 LANLIVNIT

-314 STVDSET
+314 STIDSEYA
-321 VIDKFDFK
+321 IDKFDFENE
-329 SKIAVQFKD
+329 IAVQFKG

-424 IRDNIKMGKMV
+424 IRDNIKMGKMD

-458 GELDYQ
+458 GKLDYQ

-569 QFGGEEQWIW
+569 QFGGEEQ
-579 KNKPLK
+579 
-585 DCFQ
+585 

>member
-1 VKKVLIYLKKYIKET
+1 MKKVLIYLKKYIKET

-35 VIANIVDVGIS
+35 VIANIVDTGIV
-46 SGTDYIIKQC
+46 SGKDYIIKQC
-56 LILLALGALGLLFS
+56 LVLLALGVFGLLFS

-84 ATDLKA
+84 ATDLKS

-95 IQSFSYA
+95 IQNFSYA

-158 FVVCIPLLSVVVF
+158 FVVTIPLLSVVVF
-171 SVMAVTIPKYK
+171 TVMAVTIPKYRK
-182 NVQEKLDSLL
+182 VQERLDSLM
-192 LTTRENLSGVRVFRA
+192 LTTRENLSGVRVIRA
-207 FCKEQDEIENFNEKN
+207 FCKGKDETAIFNEKN
-222 SVLNIAQRAVA
+222 IVLNIAQRAVA
-233 KISSLT
+233 RISSLT
-239 NPLTFIIV
+239 NPMTFVIV

-253 LIWIGAIRVD
+253 LIWVGAIRVD
-263 SGDISQGTVIALYN
+263 NGDISQGTVIALYN

-309 FEVQD
+309 FEVED
-314 STVDSET
+314 SVVDLPETDNSFDLNSE
-321 VIDKFDFK
+321 
-329 SKIAVQFKD
+329 IAVELKN

-344 DSSENSLQNIS
+344 DSTENSLHNIS
-355 FVANTG
+355 FTVKNG

-375 TLVNLISRF
+375 TLINLISRF

-389 GELEIFGKPVTS
+389 GELNIFGKPVNS

-416 KAELFKGS
+416 KAELFKGT
-424 IRDNIKMGKMV
+424 IRDNIKMGDMN
-435 ATEEELNTALK
+435 ATEDDLNVALRL
-446 ISQAEEFVLKKD
+446 SQAEEFVMKKD
-458 GELDYQ
+458 GGLDYKV
-464 IEQYG
+464 EQYG

-478 RLAIARAI
+478 RIAIARAL
-486 IKNAPILILDDSA
+486 IKKAPVIILDDSA

-508 KLRKALKELPQNPT
+508 KLRKAIKELPENPT

-545 ELVSSGTHDELLKNS
+545 ELVSVGTHEELMKTS
-560 DVYKEICNS
+560 DIYREICNS
-569 QFGGEEQWIW
+569 QFGGEEQ
-579 KNKPLK
+579 
-585 DCFQ
+585 

>member
-1 VKKVLIYLKKYIKET
+1 MKKVLIYLKKYIKET

-35 VIANIVDVGIS
+35 VIANIVDIGITS
-46 SGTDYIIKQC
+46 DKDFIVKQC
-56 LILLALGALGLLFS
+56 LILLALGVLGLFFS

-84 ATDLKA
+84 ATDLKS

-95 IQSFSYA
+95 IQKFSFA

-151 DVKSALV
+151 DVKSALI
-158 FVVCIPLLSVVVF
+158 FVVTIPLLSVVVF
-171 SVMAVTIPKYK
+171 TVMAVTIPKYR
-182 NVQEKLDSLL
+182 NVQEKLDALM
-192 LTTRENLSGVRVFRA
+192 LTTRENLSGVRVIRA
-207 FCKEQDEIENFNEKN
+207 FCKEKDETEIFNEKN
-222 SVLNIAQRAVA
+222 IVLNVAQRAVSR
-233 KISSLT
+233 ISSLT
-239 NPLTFIIV
+239 NPMTFIIV
-247 NISAVV
+247 NISAVA
-253 LIWIGAIRVD
+253 LIWVGAIRVD
-263 SGDISQGTVIALYN
+263 NGDISQGTVIALYN

-309 FEVQD
+309 FEVED
-314 STVDSET
+314 TVADLPEAN
-321 VIDKFDFK
+321 DNFDLN
-329 SKIAVQFKD
+329 SSIAVELKN

-344 DSSENSLQNIS
+344 DSSENSLENIS
-355 FVANTG
+355 FTVKSG

-384 YDITG
+384 YDITS
-389 GELEIFGKPVTS
+389 GELKVFGKPVNS

-416 KAELFKGS
+416 KAELFKGT
-424 IRDNIKMGKMV
+424 IKDNIKMGNMNATDEDFNV
-435 ATEEELNTALK
+435 AIKL
-446 ISQAEEFVLKKD
+446 SQSDEFVMKKD
-458 GELDYQ
+458 GGLDYKV
-464 IEQYG
+464 EQYG

-478 RLAIARAI
+478 RISIARAL
-486 IKNAPILILDDSA
+486 IKRAPILILDDSA

-508 KLRKALKELPQNPT
+508 KLRKAIKELPDNPT

-545 ELVSSGTHDELLKNS
+545 ELVGIGTHEELLENS
-560 DVYKEICNS
+560 EIYKEICNS
-569 QFGGEEQWIW
+569 QFGGEEQ
-579 KNKPLK
+579 
-585 DCFQ
+585 

>member
-1 VKKVLIYLKKYIKET
+1 MKKILSYLKKYIKET

-35 VIANIVDVGIS
+35 VIANIVDTGVK
-46 SGTDYIIKQC
+46 SGVNFVVNQC
-56 LILLALGALGLLFS
+56 LILLVLGVLGLLFS

-102 EHEKIGAS
+102 EHEKIGGS

-171 SVMAVTIPKYK
+171 SVMAITIPKYK
-182 NVQEKLDSLL
+182 NVQSKLDSLL

-207 FCKEQDEIENFNEKN
+207 FCKEQDEINTFNEKN
-222 SVLNIAQRAVA
+222 SILNIAQRAVA
-233 KISSLT
+233 KISALT
-239 NPLTFIIV
+239 NPMTFIIV

-263 SGDISQGTVIALYN
+263 NGDISQGTVVALYN

-309 FEVQD
+309 FEIQD
-314 STVDSET
+314 STVDLKDAVDE
-321 VIDKFDFK
+321 FDFNCET
-329 SKIAVQFKD
+329 AVEFKN

-344 DSSENSLQNIS
+344 NSNENSLENIS
-355 FVANTG
+355 FTAKKG

-375 TLVNLISRF
+375 TLINLIARF
-384 YDITG
+384 YDISE
-389 GELEIFGKPVTS
+389 GELNVFNKSVSS
-401 VTEKFLRDNI
+401 VTEKFLRENI

-424 IRDNIKMGKMV
+424 IRENIKMGNMN
-435 ATEEELNTALK
+435 ATEENFINALK

-458 GELDYQ
+458 EGLDYQ

-478 RLAIARAI
+478 RLSIARAI

-508 KLRKALKELPQNPT
+508 KLRKAIKELPDNPT

-545 ELVSSGTHDELLKNS
+545 ELIAVGTHEELQNTCE
-560 DVYKEICNS
+560 VYQEICNS
-569 QFGGEEQWIW
+569 QFGGEEQ
-579 KNKPLK
+579 
-585 DCFQ
+585 

>member
-1 VKKVLIYLKKYIKET
+1 MKKVLSYLKKYIKET

-158 FVVCIPLLSVVVF
+158 FVVCIPLLSAVVF

-222 SVLNIAQRAVA
+222 SILNVAQRAVA

-247 NISAVV
+247 NVSAVV

-263 SGDISQGTVIALYN
+263 NGDISQGTVIALYN

-288 LANLIVSIT
+288 LANLIVNIT

-314 STVDSET
+314 STIDSKDA
-321 VIDKFDFK
+321 IDKFDFENE
-329 SKIAVQFKD
+329 IAVQFKG

-355 FVANTG
+355 FIANTG

-424 IRDNIKMGKMV
+424 IRDNIKMGKMD

-458 GELDYQ
+458 GGFDYQ

-508 KLRKALKELPQNPT
+508 KLRKALKDLPQNPT

-545 ELVSSGTHDELLKNS
+545 ELVATGTHDELLQNS
-560 DVYKEICNS
+560 DIYKEICNS
-569 QFGGEEQWIW
+569 QFGGEEQ
-579 KNKPLK
+579 
-585 DCFQ
+585 